1 MSADRTEIL
10 TEIAGL
16 LRPLTDSLLPGEE
29 ITMETRFGADLGL
42 ESLALANLSGRLQA
56 RFGPA
61 ANVVPFLA
69 GRDPGPISDI
79 RVGELVDY
87 VAGVLDQ
94 AGLAGRP
101 AGRRQRFA
109 RG

>member
-1 MSADRTEIL
+1 MSADRTHIL

-29 ITMETRFGADLGL
+29 ITTGTRFGADLGL

-56 RFGPA
+56 RFGPE

-94 AGLAGRP
+94 DGSQAPGAGRALP
-101 AGRRQRFA
+101 
-109 RG
+109 